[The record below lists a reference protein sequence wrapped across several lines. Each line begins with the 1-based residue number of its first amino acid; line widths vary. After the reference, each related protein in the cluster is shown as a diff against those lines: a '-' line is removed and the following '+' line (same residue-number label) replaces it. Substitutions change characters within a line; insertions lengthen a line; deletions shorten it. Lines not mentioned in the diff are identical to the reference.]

1 MAFASLSEAYGADFA
16 TRVNSV
22 DTQAE
27 NFENPMNPVRNKQHS
42 TGSVAVGEKQLRKQ
56 QQRSQSQARLD
67 RQNHSESFA
76 DVSYSEPSSRRESS
90 RIPQWGDVG
99 DLDESDSDTPDE
111 YLRRSLA
118 GGQPRSRT
126 GFPPGSVGEA
136 RSSRAAQRRLMVP
149 GTPTDTVMF
158 EPSREKVYAPMNSA
172 GMTMNGRELSAG
184 GFAGTALTYSGTG
197 ADGLPLAEP
206 CQNYFFHLDTCVRC
220 QQKLKKRVA
229 RYVHA
234 LRDRTD
240 PKAQILPGA
249 MGLGMASAERE
260 LFTDHDDETY
270 RLRPRIQDRVQQ
282 EGYAR
287 PEQKQPPTT
296 MERNEVKEDF
306 VGSTLPSSFLVLAF
320 GLMVIWAMDGS
331 KKGIASAMSNL
342 ANIKIIN

>member
-22 DTQAE
+22 DTQVE
-27 NFENPMNPVRNKQHS
+27 RFENPMNPVRNKQPS

-67 RQNHSESFA
+67 RQHHSESFA
-76 DVSYSEPSSRRESS
+76 DVSYSEPSSRRENS

-149 GTPTDTVMF
+149 GTPTDTVVF
-158 EPSREKVYAPMNSA
+158 EPSSEKVYAPMNSA

-234 LRDRTD
+234 LRDRMD

-260 LFTDHDDETY
+260 LFTDHDDESY
-270 RLRPRIQDRVQQ
+270 RLRPKMKIQDGRGRR
-282 EGYAR
+282 EEHEEAPR
-287 PEQKQPPTT
+287 TRDK
-296 MERNEVKEDF
+296 NEVKEDF

-331 KKGIASAMSNL
+331 KKKISSAMSSL